1 VSTLRTG
8 RSRHAHRSRG
18 PRGVSLIELL
28 VVLLAIGILAGIAVP
43 SYRAQLL
50 RTNRTEG
57 RAALLALAVAQ
68 EKFYLE
74 CHRYAMELDPAQA
87 PDCETQRL
95 RFAPASERG
104 RYQLEVTA
112 ADALGWSATATPDG
126 PPQDADAPCQTL
138 GLDSTGHRT
147 AKDVANADSSL
158 GCWSR

>member
-1 VSTLRTG
+1 MLGSG
-8 RSRHAHRSRG
+8 RSRHAHPSHG
-18 PRGVSLIELL
+18 LRGVSLIELL

-43 SYRAQLL
+43 AYRAQLL

>member
-1 VSTLRTG
+1 MSALRTG

-28 VVLLAIGILAGIAVP
+28 AVLLAIGILAGIAVP
-43 SYRAQLL
+43 AYRAQLL

-87 PDCETQRL
+87 PGVRPSDRPPALVARL
-95 RFAPASERG
+95 VHGA
-104 RYQLEVTA
+104 VA
-112 ADALGWSATATPDG
+112 ARALGATIADLARRGQVKALRG
-126 PPQDADAPCQTL
+126 P
-138 GLDSTGHRT
+138 
-147 AKDVANADSSL
+147 VNE
-158 GCWSR
+158 

>member
-1 VSTLRTG
+1 VSAPI
-8 RSRHAHRSRG
+8 RSRPWHAHAARG

-28 VVLLAIGILAGIAVP
+28 VVLLAVGILAGIAVP
-43 SYRAQLL
+43 AYRQQLL

-57 RAALLALAVAQ
+57 RAALLALALAQ

-74 CHRYAMELDPAQA
+74 CHRYATDLDPAQP
-87 PDCETQRL
+87 PDCEAQRL
-95 RFAPASERG
+95 RFPPASERG

-138 GLDSTGHRT
+138 GLDSTGQRT
-147 AKDVANADSSL
+147 AKDVADADSSL
-158 GCWSR
+158 ACWGR